1 VHGRV
6 KDRTKEEVKC
16 APYQNQEWILVLVL
30 EAFLFLWQSREL
42 MADFI
47 CKRKYFGIQIP

>member
-1 VHGRV
+1 MEGS
-6 KDRTKEEVKC
+6 KLEQKKKIKC
-16 APYQNQEWILVLVL
+16 ASYQNQEWFLVLVL
-30 EAFLFLWQSREL
+30 EAFLFLVQSREL